1 MYRRVDGK
9 TGPHFEV
16 YGYRDKKKTFVGSYG
31 TEREAK
37 HADED
42 YRAQTRAIER
52 GELAPDVSLTRT
64 FSEAAKQWLA
74 SLDKSKRRCAKGY
87 RKRVDIY
94 LDKAFGHMQIAR
106 MTSAHVMR
114 FRDENAEKFAPS
126 TVNGLLICLS
136 SAFSYFKKMQWVS
149 VNPVHGVEQL
159 EVPKHAYN
167 WIHTREEMSRLLL
180 ACNDELRDLV
190 AVALGTG
197 MRFDELLH
205 LQWPDVDLTR
215 RLITVHRGRQGTVKS
230 GKLRHVPILNNVL
243 PVLKARALKRAGAV
257 LVFPGEGGRVRD
269 QKAVRTIYKLALKRA
284 QLDTALR
291 FHDLRHTF
299 ASHWMMDG
307 GCIFRLSKLL
317 GHSSV
322 KITQDVYAH
331 LAPEVWE
338 QDYDR
343 VLFQVPSEPAKI
355 YELKRDD
362 AGKIVGRE
370 AVLLS
375 AVV

>member
-1 MYRRVDGK
+1 M
-9 TGPHFEV
+9 FQV
-16 YGYRDKKKTFVGSYG
+16 YGRRNGKQIYVSTHASRK
-31 TEREAK
+31 EAK
-37 HADED
+37 DADED
-42 YRAQTRAIER
+42 FASQSRAIER
-52 GELAPDVSLTRT
+52 GELPPDVSLSRT
-64 FSEAAKQWLA
+64 FREAAKEWLA

-94 LDKAFGHMQIAR
+94 LEKAFGDVLITR
-106 MTSAHVMR
+106 VTSANVMR

-136 SAFSYFKKMQWVS
+136 SAFSYFKKMQWVAS
-149 VNPVHGVEQL
+149 NPVHGVEQL

-167 WIHTREEMSRLLL
+167 WIHTREEMTRLLL
-180 ACNDELRDLV
+180 ACNEDLRDLV
-190 AVALGTG
+190 AMGLGTG
-197 MRFDELLH
+197 LRFDELLH
-205 LQWPDVDLTR
+205 LQWSDVDLSR

-230 GKLRHVPILNNVL
+230 GKLRHVPILDSVL
-243 PVLKARALKRAGAV
+243 PALKARALKRAGSI
-257 LVFPGEGGRVRD
+257 LVFPGEGGKVRD

-307 GCIFRLSKLL
+307 GCIFRLSKIL
-317 GHSSV
+317 GHSNV

-331 LAPEVWE
+331 LAPQAWE
-338 QDYDR
+338 QDYGR
-343 VLFQVPSEPAKI
+343 VSFHVPTEPAKL

-362 AGKIVGRE
+362 EGRIIGRD
-370 AVLLS
+370 
-375 AVV
+375 AVVLIAAC